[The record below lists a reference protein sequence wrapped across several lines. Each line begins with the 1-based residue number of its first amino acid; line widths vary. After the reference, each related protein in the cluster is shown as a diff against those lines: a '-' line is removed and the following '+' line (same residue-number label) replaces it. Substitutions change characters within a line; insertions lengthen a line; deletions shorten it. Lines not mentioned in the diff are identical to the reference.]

1 MPERRC
7 SACRQSR
14 PATQMIR
21 LVASPAGELCADL
34 RAVLGGRGAYACA
47 QKQCLLRA
55 SQGAVS
61 RSLKRGIKKGD
72 SSALLADVQSGLARL
87 LAERLGRLQK
97 QRCLHIGASE
107 TELADRHGSLQGIV
121 TALDLSERSSKKVDA
136 LRAPVYRVADQA
148 QLGGWL
154 GRGAT
159 GVVGVPNG
167 PAGVK
172 VLTEAD
178 RFSRLANSVAG

>member
-1 MPERRC
+1 MSERRC
-7 SACRQSR
+7 SACRESC

-21 LVASPAGELCADL
+21 LVASPAGELRADL
-34 RAVLGGRGAYACA
+34 RAALGGRGAYACA
-47 QKQCLLRA
+47 QKQCLARA

-61 RSLKRGIKKGD
+61 RSLRRGIRKADK
-72 SSALLADVQSGLARL
+72 AVLLAEVQVGLERL

-97 QRCLHIGASE
+97 QRSLHIGAMQ
-107 TELADRHGSLQGIV
+107 TESADRAGTLQGVVAAFDI
-121 TALDLSERSSKKVDA
+121 SERSSKKVDA
-136 LRAPVYRVADQA
+136 LRAPVYRVAHQA
-148 QLGGWL
+148 ELGGWL

-172 VLTEAD
+172 ALVEAD

>member
-1 MPERRC
+1 MPNRRC
-7 SACRQSR
+7 SACRESR
-14 PATQMIR
+14 PAAQMIR
-21 LVASPAGELCADL
+21 LVASPAGDLRADL
-34 RAVLGGRGAYACA
+34 RTALGGRGAYSCA

-55 SQGAVS
+55 SRGAVS
-61 RSLKRGIKKGD
+61 RSLKRSVKKGD
-72 SSALLADVQSGLARL
+72 AAALVVEVETGLARL

-97 QRCLHIGASE
+97 QRSLHIGASD
-107 TELADRHGSLQGIV
+107 TESADRAGSLQGIV
-121 TALDLSERSSKKVDA
+121 AALDLSERSSKKVDA
-136 LRAPVYRVADQA
+136 LRAPVYRVARQA
-148 QLGGWL
+148 ELGGWL

-172 VLTEAD
+172 ALVEAD